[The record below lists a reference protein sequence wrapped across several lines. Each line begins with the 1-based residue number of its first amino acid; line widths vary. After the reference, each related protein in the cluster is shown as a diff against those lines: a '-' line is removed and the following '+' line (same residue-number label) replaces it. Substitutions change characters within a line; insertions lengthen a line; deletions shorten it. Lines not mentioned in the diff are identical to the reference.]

1 MKTQLPLLALA
12 LGAASC
18 MNTPTSFGPAESVRV
33 TAGEADASG
42 RVRITLTNERGMEV
56 EVTNLGATVTAVRV
70 PDRDGA
76 MADVTLGFDDLD
88 RYDSSDNQYFGCTVG
103 RVANRIDEGRFEL
116 GGSTYTLAT
125 NNDPNHL
132 HGGDRGFG
140 VRVWSWEQTGPG
152 EVTFRRTS
160 ADGEEGY
167 PGNLEV
173 SATYSL
179 TDENVLG
186 FTLTA
191 TTDAATPVSLTNHAY
206 WNLAGHGAPTV
217 LDHELELRA
226 DHFTPTDDTLIPTG
240 EIAAVS
246 GALDF
251 REAKTIGRDLAEVA
265 DTAAMGFDHNYVLFE
280 APLRQGQ
287 TTYQRLGLGAFDA
300 RLRHPASGR
309 TMELYTDQ
317 PGLQFYS
324 GNFLFGQTGKG
335 GATYALRSACCLEPQ
350 GLPDAVNQP
359 GFPNV
364 VLEPGDPYT
373 HTTALR
379 FGVE

>member
-33 TAGEADASG
+33 SAGEADASG

-56 EVTNLGATVTAVRV
+56 EMTNLGATVTAVRV

-103 RVANRIDEGRFEL
+103 RVANRIAEGRFEL
-116 GGSTYTLAT
+116 GGSAYTLAT

-167 PGNLEV
+167 PG
-173 SATYSL
+173 
-179 TDENVLG
+179 
-186 FTLTA
+186 
-191 TTDAATPVSLTNHAY
+191 
-206 WNLAGHGAPTV
+206 
-217 LDHELELRA
+217 
-226 DHFTPTDDTLIPTG
+226 
-240 EIAAVS
+240 
-246 GALDF
+246 
-251 REAKTIGRDLAEVA
+251 
-265 DTAAMGFDHNYVLFE
+265 
-280 APLRQGQ
+280 
-287 TTYQRLGLGAFDA
+287 
-300 RLRHPASGR
+300 
-309 TMELYTDQ
+309 
-317 PGLQFYS
+317 
-324 GNFLFGQTGKG
+324 
-335 GATYALRSACCLEPQ
+335 
-350 GLPDAVNQP
+350 
-359 GFPNV
+359 
-364 VLEPGDPYT
+364 
-373 HTTALR
+373 
-379 FGVE
+379 

>member
-56 EVTNLGATVTAVRV
+56 EMTNLGATVTAVRV

-251 REAKTIGRDLAEVA
+251 RDTKTIGRDLAEVA

-300 RLRHPASGR
+300 RLHDPASGR

-350 GLPDAVNQP
+350 GLPDAINQP
-359 GFPNV
+359 GFPSV
-364 VLEPGDPYT
+364 VLEPGETYT

>member
-56 EVTNLGATVTAVRV
+56 EMTNLGATVTAVRV

-179 TDENVLG
+179 TDDNVLG

-280 APLRQGQ
+280 APIRQGQ

-350 GLPDAVNQP
+350 GLPDAINQP
-359 GFPNV
+359 GFPSV
-364 VLEPGDPYT
+364 VLEPGDTYT

>member
-33 TAGEADASG
+33 TAGEAAASG

-217 LDHELELRA
+217 LDHELQLRA
-226 DHFTPTDDTLIPTG
+226 DHFTPTNDTLIPSG

-251 REAKTIGRDLAEVA
+251 RDTKTIGRDLAEVA

-359 GFPNV
+359 GFPSV
-364 VLEPGDPYT
+364 VLEPGETYT

>member
-18 MNTPTSFGPAESVRV
+18 MSSPTSFGPAETVRV
-33 TAGEADASG
+33 QAGEADGDG

-56 EVTNLGATVTAVRV
+56 EMTNLGATVTAVRV
-70 PDRDGA
+70 PDCDGA

-103 RVANRIDEGRFEL
+103 RVSNRIAKGRFEL
-116 GGSTYTLAT
+116 DGSAYTLAT

-140 VRVWSWEQTGPG
+140 VMVWDWEITGPG

-160 ADGEEGY
+160 PDGEEGY
-167 PGNLEV
+167 PGTLEV
-173 SATYSL
+173 AATYFL
-179 TDENVLG
+179 TDDNVLG
-186 FTLTA
+186 FSLTA
-191 TTDAATPVSLTNHAY
+191 TSDAATPVSLTNHAY
-206 WNLAGHGAPTV
+206 WNLAGQGAATV

-226 DHFTPTDDTLIPTG
+226 DHYTPTDDTLIPTG
-240 EIAAVS
+240 EIAAVN

-251 REAKTIGRDLAEVA
+251 REAKAIGRDLAEVA
-265 DTAAMGFDHNYVLFE
+265 DTSAVGFDHNYVLFE
-280 APLRQGQ
+280 GPIRMDESTA
-287 TTYQRLGLGAFDA
+287 QRLAKGAYDA
-300 RLRHPASGR
+300 RLRHPSSGR

-324 GNFLFGQTGKG
+324 GNFLFGQSGKG
-335 GATYALRSACCLEPQ
+335 GATYAQRSACCLEPQ
-350 GLPDAVNQP
+350 GLPDAINQP
-359 GFPNV
+359 RFPSV
-364 VLEPGDPYT
+364 VLRPDQAYR
-373 HTTALR
+373 HTTVLR

>member
-56 EVTNLGATVTAVRV
+56 EMTNLGATVTAVRV

>member
-56 EVTNLGATVTAVRV
+56 EMTNLGATVTAVRV

-300 RLRHPASGR
+300 RLHHPASGR

-335 GATYALRSACCLEPQ
+335 GTTYALRSACCLEPQ
-350 GLPDAVNQP
+350 GLPDAINQP
-359 GFPNV
+359 GFPHV
-364 VLEPGDPYT
+364 VLEPGDTYT